1 MTAKK
6 IPLRRCAGC
15 GEQKEKRALI
25 RVVRTPEGQ
34 VTVDVTGKVNG
45 RGVYLCPD
53 SACVAKAKKAKRIER
68 GLDVPV
74 PEEIWLRLEEA
85 AHGNG

>member
-1 MTAKK
+1 MTPKK

-25 RVVRTPEGQ
+25 RVVRTPEGEIKL
-34 VTVDVTGKVNG
+34 DSTGKANG

-53 SACVAKAKKAKRIER
+53 ASCLKKARKANHATMARKRA
-68 GLDVPV
+68 P
-74 PEEIWLRLEEA
+74 PLRYFFSPTIR
-85 AHGNG
+85 